1 MPLQSG
7 SLRYS
12 ATLKPQ
18 KSKHNKPIMT
28 NIQSD
33 STDIELTF
41 WANSPAINQLK
52 SKNLQQPLFTDQTLT
67 LKYIVTNEN

>member
-1 MPLQSG
+1 
-7 SLRYS
+7 
-12 ATLKPQ
+12 
-18 KSKHNKPIMT
+18 MT

-52 SKNLQQPLFTDQTLT
+52 SKNLQQPLFTDQTLL